1 MLKNNLRLLVEFIVI
16 ISGVL
21 LSFYI
26 DDFRELQN
34 KKLEKDILIGE
45 LVITAKEDLKQIQN
59 LKRDLMKVQGNI
71 QIFLEDTNDNRKD
84 MADKQIA
91 INYLFISEKMSVSF
105 FPQDGIF
112 TQLISTGSLEL
123 IESSIL
129 KNLLLRNFTH
139 YLDRNQANN
148 RTLDDLY
155 LDFVNNVDPFIAVTS
170 KDVQD
175 ASFIYTDRIV
185 DSYSIDSEYYLS
197 NKFKAYLSSA
207 NTMVGKNIDMLN
219 LFEKSYNQILELAN
233 KA

>member
-1 MLKNNLRLLVEFIVI
+1 MLKNNLRLLIELIVI

-26 DDFRELQN
+26 DDFRQLQN

-45 LVITAKEDLKQIQN
+45 LVITAREDLKQIQN
-59 LKRDLMKVQGNI
+59 LKKDLIKVQNNI
-71 QIFLEDTNDNRKD
+71 KIFLIDIQDNRKD
-84 MADKQIA
+84 MVDKEIA
-91 INYLFISEKMSVSF
+91 KNYLFISEKMSVSF

-123 IESSIL
+123 IESNAL

-155 LDFVNNVDPFIAVTS
+155 LDFVNNVDPFITVIS
-170 KDVQD
+170 KDKQD

-185 DSYSIDSEYYLS
+185 DSFSIDSDYYLS
-197 NKFKAYLSSA
+197 NNFKAYLSSA

-219 LFEKSYNQILELAN
+219 LFEKSYNQILELAK

>member
-1 MLKNNLRLLVEFIVI
+1 MLKNNLRLLIEFIVI

-26 DDFRELQN
+26 DDFRQLQN

-45 LVITAKEDLKQIQN
+45 LVITAREDLKQIQN
-59 LKRDLMKVQGNI
+59 LKKDLIKVQDSI
-71 QIFLEDTNDNRKD
+71 KIFLEDIQDNNKD
-84 MADKQIA
+84 IADKEIA
-91 INYLFISEKMSVSF
+91 KNYLFISEKMSVSF

-123 IESSIL
+123 IESNAL

-155 LDFVNNVDPFIAVTS
+155 LDFVNNVDPYITVMS
-170 KDVQD
+170 KDEQD

-185 DSYSIDSEYYLS
+185 DSYSIDSNYYLS
-197 NKFKAYLSSA
+197 NNFKAYLSSS

>member
-1 MLKNNLRLLVEFIVI
+1 MLKNNLRLIVEFLVI

-26 DDFRELQN
+26 DDVRELQN
-34 KKLEKDILIGE
+34 KKLEKDILIEE
-45 LVITAKEDLKQIQN
+45 LVITAKEDLQQILN
-59 LKRDLMKVQGNI
+59 LKKDLVEVQGNI
-71 QIFLEDTNDNRKD
+71 SLFLKD
-84 MADKQIA
+84 IQDKKKDLTDQKIA

-123 IESSIL
+123 IKSSTL

-155 LDFVNNVDPFIAVTS
+155 LDFVNNVDPFITVIS
-170 KDVQD
+170 KDKKD
-175 ASFIYTDRIV
+175 ASFIYTDRMV
-185 DSYSIDSEYYLS
+185 DSYSIDSDYYLS
-197 NKFKAYLSSA
+197 NNFKAYLSST

-219 LFEKSYNQILELAN
+219 LFKKSYNQILELAK

>member
-59 LKRDLMKVQGNI
+59 LKRDLMKVQSNI

-123 IESSIL
+123 IESSTL

-175 ASFIYTDRIV
+175 ASFIYTNRIV

>member
-1 MLKNNLRLLVEFIVI
+1 MLKNNLRLLAEFIVI

-123 IESSIL
+123 IESSTL

-175 ASFIYTDRIV
+175 ASFIYTDRMV

>member
-59 LKRDLMKVQGNI
+59 LKRDLIKVQGNI

-123 IESSIL
+123 IESSTL

-155 LDFVNNVDPFIAVTS
+155 LDFVSNVDPFIAVTS

>member
-59 LKRDLMKVQGNI
+59 LKRDLMRVQANI

-123 IESSIL
+123 IESSTL

-170 KDVQD
+170 KDEQD

>member
-1 MLKNNLRLLVEFIVI
+1 MFKNNLRLLIEFIVI

-26 DDFRELQN
+26 DDFRQLQN
-34 KKLEKDILIGE
+34 QKLEKDILIGE
-45 LVITAKEDLKQIQN
+45 LVITAREDLKQIQN

-112 TQLISTGSLEL
+112 SQLTSTGSLQL
-123 IESSIL
+123 IKSNTL

-155 LDFVNNVDPFIAVTS
+155 LDFVNNVDPFISVTS
-170 KDVQD
+170 KDKQD

-185 DSYSIDSEYYLS
+185 DSFSIDSDFYLS
-197 NKFKAYLSSA
+197 NNFKAYLSSA

>member
-1 MLKNNLRLLVEFIVI
+1 MLKNNLRLIVEFFVI

-26 DDFRELQN
+26 DDVRELQN
-34 KKLEKDILIGE
+34 KKLEKDILIEE
-45 LVITAKEDLKQIQN
+45 LVITAKEDLQQILN
-59 LKRDLMKVQGNI
+59 LKKDLVEVQGNI
-71 QIFLEDTNDNRKD
+71 SLFLKD
-84 MADKQIA
+84 IQDKKKDLTDQKIA

-123 IESSIL
+123 IKSSTL

-155 LDFVNNVDPFIAVTS
+155 LDFVNNVDPFITVIS
-170 KDVQD
+170 KDKKD
-175 ASFIYTDRIV
+175 ASFIYTDRMV
-185 DSYSIDSEYYLS
+185 DSYSIDSDYYLS
-197 NKFKAYLSSA
+197 NKFQAYLSSA

>member
-1 MLKNNLRLLVEFIVI
+1 MLKNNLRLIVEFLVI

-26 DDFRELQN
+26 DDARELQN
-34 KKLEKDILIGE
+34 KKLEKDILIEE
-45 LVITAKEDLKQIQN
+45 LVITAKEDLQQILN
-59 LKRDLMKVQGNI
+59 LKKDLVEVQENI
-71 QIFLEDTNDNRKD
+71 SLFLKD
-84 MADKQIA
+84 IQDKKKDLTDQKIA

-123 IESSIL
+123 IKSSTL

-155 LDFVNNVDPFIAVTS
+155 LDFVNNVDPFITVIS
-170 KDVQD
+170 KDKKD
-175 ASFIYTDRIV
+175 ASFIYTDRMV
-185 DSYSIDSEYYLS
+185 DSYSIDSDYYLS
-197 NKFKAYLSSA
+197 NKFQAYLSSA

>member
-84 MADKQIA
+84 LADKQIA

-123 IESSIL
+123 IESSTL

-207 NTMVGKNIDMLN
+207 NTMVSKNIDMLN

>member
-1 MLKNNLRLLVEFIVI
+1 MVKNNLRLLIEFIVI

-59 LKRDLMKVQGNI
+59 LKTDLIEVQENI
-71 QIFLEDTNDNRKD
+71 NIFIKDIQDNRKD
-84 MADKQIA
+84 LTDKQIA

-123 IESSIL
+123 IESSTL

-155 LDFVNNVDPFIAVTS
+155 LDFVNNVDPFITVIS
-170 KDVQD
+170 KDKQD
-175 ASFIYTDRIV
+175 TSFIYTDRMV
-185 DSYSIDSEYYLS
+185 DSYSINSDYYLS

>member
-34 KKLEKDILIGE
+34 KKLEKDILIGA
-45 LVITAKEDLKQIQN
+45 LVITANEDLKQIQN
-59 LKRDLMKVQGNI
+59 LKRDLMKVQSNI

-105 FPQDGIF
+105 FPQNGIF

-123 IESSIL
+123 IESSTL

-155 LDFVNNVDPFIAVTS
+155 LDFVNNVDPFISVMS
-170 KDVQD
+170 KDKQD

-185 DSYSIDSEYYLS
+185 DSFSIDSDFYLS
-197 NKFKAYLSSA
+197 NNFKAYLSSA

>member
-1 MLKNNLRLLVEFIVI
+1 MVKNNLRLLIEFIVI
-16 ISGVL
+16 ISEVL

-59 LKRDLMKVQGNI
+59 LKTDLIEVQENI
-71 QIFLEDTNDNRKD
+71 NIFIKDIQDNRKD
-84 MADKQIA
+84 LTDKQIA

-123 IESSIL
+123 IESSTL

-155 LDFVNNVDPFIAVTS
+155 LDFVNNVDPFITVTS
-170 KDVQD
+170 KDKQD
-175 ASFIYTDRIV
+175 ASFIYTDRMV
-185 DSYSIDSEYYLS
+185 DSYSINSDYYLS

>member
-1 MLKNNLRLLVEFIVI
+1 MLKNNLRLLAEFIVI

-123 IESSIL
+123 IESSTL
-129 KNLLLRNFTH
+129 KNLLLRNFTN

>member
-123 IESSIL
+123 IESSTL

-155 LDFVNNVDPFIAVTS
+155 LDFVNNVDPFIAVTR

>member
-1 MLKNNLRLLVEFIVI
+1 MLKNNLRLLAEFIVI

-59 LKRDLMKVQGNI
+59 LKRDLMKVQDNI

-123 IESSIL
+123 IESSTL

>member
-26 DDFRELQN
+26 DDVRELQN

-123 IESSIL
+123 IESSTL

>member
-1 MLKNNLRLLVEFIVI
+1 MLKNNLRLIVEFLVI

-26 DDFRELQN
+26 DDVRELQN
-34 KKLEKDILIGE
+34 KKLEKDILIEE
-45 LVITAKEDLKQIQN
+45 LVITAKEDLQQILN
-59 LKRDLMKVQGNI
+59 LKKDLVEVQGNI
-71 QIFLEDTNDNRKD
+71 SLFLKD
-84 MADKQIA
+84 IQDKKKDLTDQKIA

-123 IESSIL
+123 IKSSTL

-155 LDFVNNVDPFIAVTS
+155 LDFVNNVDPFITVIS
-170 KDVQD
+170 KDKKD
-175 ASFIYTDRIV
+175 ASFIYTDRMV
-185 DSYSIDSEYYLS
+185 DSYSIDSDYYLS
-197 NKFKAYLSSA
+197 NKFQAYLSSA

-219 LFEKSYNQILELAN
+219 LFERSYNQILELAN

>member
-84 MADKQIA
+84 LADKQIA

-123 IESSIL
+123 IESSTL

-185 DSYSIDSEYYLS
+185 DSYFIDSEYYLS

>member
-1 MLKNNLRLLVEFIVI
+1 MFKNNLRLLVEFIVI

-123 IESSIL
+123 IESSTL

>member
-84 MADKQIA
+84 MADNQIA

-123 IESSIL
+123 IESSTL

>member
-1 MLKNNLRLLVEFIVI
+1 MLKNNLRLLAEFIVI

-123 IESSIL
+123 IESSTL

-185 DSYSIDSEYYLS
+185 DSYSIDLEYYLS

>member
-123 IESSIL
+123 IESSTL
-129 KNLLLRNFTH
+129 KNLLLRIKNKK
-139 YLDRNQANN
+139 
-148 RTLDDLY
+148 
-155 LDFVNNVDPFIAVTS
+155 
-170 KDVQD
+170 KD
-175 ASFIYTDRIV
+175 Y
-185 DSYSIDSEYYLS
+185 
-197 NKFKAYLSSA
+197 
-207 NTMVGKNIDMLN
+207 
-219 LFEKSYNQILELAN
+219 
-233 KA
+233 

>member
-123 IESSIL
+123 IESSTL

-175 ASFIYTDRIV
+175 ASFIYTDRKV

>member
-1 MLKNNLRLLVEFIVI
+1 MLKNNLRLIVEFLVI

-26 DDFRELQN
+26 DDVRELQN
-34 KKLEKDILIGE
+34 KKLEKDILIEE
-45 LVITAKEDLKQIQN
+45 LVITAKEDLQQILN
-59 LKRDLMKVQGNI
+59 LKKDLVEVQENI
-71 QIFLEDTNDNRKD
+71 SLFLKD
-84 MADKQIA
+84 IQDKKKDLTDQKIA

-123 IESSIL
+123 IKSSTL

-155 LDFVNNVDPFIAVTS
+155 LDFVNNVDPFITVIS
-170 KDVQD
+170 KDRKD
-175 ASFIYTDRIV
+175 ASFIYTDRMV
-185 DSYSIDSEYYLS
+185 DSYSIDSDYYLS
-197 NKFKAYLSSA
+197 NKFQAYLSSA

>member
-1 MLKNNLRLLVEFIVI
+1 MFKNNLRLLAEFIVI

-123 IESSIL
+123 IESSTL

>member
-1 MLKNNLRLLVEFIVI
+1 MLKNNLRLIVEFLVI

-26 DDFRELQN
+26 DDVRELQN
-34 KKLEKDILIGE
+34 KKLEKDILIEE
-45 LVITAKEDLKQIQN
+45 LVITAKEDLQQILN
-59 LKRDLMKVQGNI
+59 LKKDLVEVQENI
-71 QIFLEDTNDNRKD
+71 SLFLKD
-84 MADKQIA
+84 IQDKKKDLTDQKIA

-123 IESSIL
+123 IKSSTL

-155 LDFVNNVDPFIAVTS
+155 LDFVNNVDPFITVIS
-170 KDVQD
+170 KDRKD
-175 ASFIYTDRIV
+175 ASFIYTDRMV
-185 DSYSIDSEYYLS
+185 DSYSIDSDYYLS
-197 NKFKAYLSSA
+197 NKFQAYLSSA

-219 LFEKSYNQILELAN
+219 LFEKSYNQILELAK

>member
-1 MLKNNLRLLVEFIVI
+1 MLKNNLRLLAEFIVI

-59 LKRDLMKVQGNI
+59 LKRDLMKVQDNI
-71 QIFLEDTNDNRKD
+71 KIFLEDTNDNRKD
-84 MADKQIA
+84 IADKQIA

-123 IESSIL
+123 IESSTL

-219 LFEKSYNQILELAN
+219 LFEKSYNRILELAN

>member
-71 QIFLEDTNDNRKD
+71 QIFLEDTYDNRKD
-84 MADKQIA
+84 IADKQIA

-123 IESSIL
+123 IESSTL

>member
-123 IESSIL
+123 IESSTL

-175 ASFIYTDRIV
+175 ASFIYTNRIV

>member
-1 MLKNNLRLLVEFIVI
+1 MLKNNLRLIVEFLVI

-26 DDFRELQN
+26 DDVRELQN
-34 KKLEKDILIGE
+34 KKLEKDILIEE
-45 LVITAKEDLKQIQN
+45 LVITAKEDLQQILN
-59 LKRDLMKVQGNI
+59 LKKDLVEVQENI
-71 QIFLEDTNDNRKD
+71 SLFLKD
-84 MADKQIA
+84 IQDKKKDLTDQKIA

-123 IESSIL
+123 IKSSTL

-155 LDFVNNVDPFIAVTS
+155 LDFVNNL
-170 KDVQD
+170 
-175 ASFIYTDRIV
+175 SFFWTKALNITLYKNHIYV
-185 DSYSIDSEYYLS
+185 
-197 NKFKAYLSSA
+197 
-207 NTMVGKNIDMLN
+207 
-219 LFEKSYNQILELAN
+219 
-233 KA
+233 

>member
-1 MLKNNLRLLVEFIVI
+1 MLKNNLRLLIEFIVI

-26 DDFRELQN
+26 DDFRLLQN
-34 KKLEKDILIGE
+34 QKLEKDILIGE
-45 LVITAKEDLKQIQN
+45 LVITAREDLKQIQN

-123 IESSIL
+123 IESSTL

>member
-1 MLKNNLRLLVEFIVI
+1 MLKNNLRLIVEFLVI

-26 DDFRELQN
+26 DDVRELQN
-34 KKLEKDILIGE
+34 KKLEKDILIEE
-45 LVITAKEDLKQIQN
+45 LVITAKEDLQQILN
-59 LKRDLMKVQGNI
+59 LKKDLVEVQGNI
-71 QIFLEDTNDNRKD
+71 SLFLKD
-84 MADKQIA
+84 IQDKKKDLTDQKIA

-123 IESSIL
+123 IKSSTL

-155 LDFVNNVDPFIAVTS
+155 LDFVNNVDPFITVIS
-170 KDVQD
+170 KDKKD
-175 ASFIYTDRIV
+175 ASFIYTDRMV
-185 DSYSIDSEYYLS
+185 DSYSIDSDYYLS
-197 NKFKAYLSSA
+197 NKFQAYLSSA

-219 LFEKSYNQILELAN
+219 LFEKSYNQILELDN

>member
-84 MADKQIA
+84 MADNQIA
-91 INYLFISEKMSVSF
+91 INYLVISEKMSVSF

-123 IESSIL
+123 IESSTL

>member
-1 MLKNNLRLLVEFIVI
+1 MFKNNLRLLFEFIVI

-123 IESSIL
+123 IESSTL

-139 YLDRNQANN
+139 YLERNQANN

>member
-123 IESSIL
+123 IESSTL
-129 KNLLLRNFTH
+129 KNLLLRNFTN
-139 YLDRNQANN
+139 YLERNQANN

-197 NKFKAYLSSA
+197 NKFKAYISSA